1 LEAHGSNKIKKNLK
15 FRDPNTSEE
24 YMRWIYLTMT
34 IVHRMPHSEVG
45 PSQVV
50 EELIK
55 RKKKDQ

>member
-1 LEAHGSNKIKKNLK
+1 
-15 FRDPNTSEE
+15 
-24 YMRWIYLTMT
+24 MRWIYLTMT

-55 RKKKDQ
+55 RKKKGQ